1 MCIVCG
7 LCVHCVCIV
16 CACVCVC
23 VCVVC
28 VCASKLK
35 YSLIL
40 VLSVHCVW
48 FVCALC
54 VHCVCMCVC
63 VCLLCEIIIRKSA
76 GLGGRLSVTHGQQP
90 SIHAVLTQ
98 RHQSHW
104 GHLLVTMY
112 FKTTSLQLC

>member
-1 MCIVCG
+1 MQEQMEKLWYDRIPMCIEVKG
-7 LCVHCVCIV
+7 QDTSSSYDSSVLFEQWLIQALPRRYCI
-16 CACVCVC
+16 
-23 VCVVC
+23 
-28 VCASKLK
+28 
-35 YSLIL
+35 II
-40 VLSVHCVW
+40 W
-48 FVCALC
+48 
-54 VHCVCMCVC
+54 C

-98 RHQSHW
+98 RHRSHW

>member
-1 MCIVCG
+1 MSQRNEGGAEEEEGEEQNVREREEGMKRNVGKVCR
-7 LCVHCVCIV
+7 LQLYKYLKNHHR
-16 CACVCVC
+16 ASSNTTQVCV
-23 VCVVC
+23 
-28 VCASKLK
+28 
-35 YSLIL
+35 
-40 VLSVHCVW
+40 
-48 FVCALC
+48 
-54 VHCVCMCVC
+54 CVC

-98 RHQSHW
+98 RHQSHL